1 MTNKTI
7 EITKVISLRG
17 PNIWTYRPALEAWV
31 DIHDLED
38 SPSNTLPGFYERLA
52 AWLPS
57 LIEHRCGVGEPGG
70 FMQRVREGTWPGHIL
85 EHVTLEL
92 QNLAGMQSG
101 FGKARET
108 SKRGVYKVV
117 VRARDENVSR
127 ACLFAARDLVMAAI
141 HDQPFDVAGTVDR
154 LHDMADTHCLGP
166 STACI
171 VNAASARGI
180 PSLRLSAGNLVQLGH
195 GVRSRRIWTAETDTT
210 SAVAE
215 SISSDKDLTKRLLES
230 CGVPVP
236 SGRIVANAEDA
247 WDAAEDIGTPVV
259 VKPLDGNHGRGVSL
273 ELDTREQV
281 EAAFALAERH
291 GSEVIVER
299 YIRGTEHRLLIVG
312 GKLAA
317 AARGEVA
324 MITGDGHST
333 VAQLTDLQINSDPRR
348 GTTEDFPLNRINP
361 HDDTAV
367 VLELQ
372 RQGLM
377 PDAVPSAG
385 RKVLLQRNGNVAI
398 DVTDQVHPAVAAA
411 AGLAARIVG
420 LDIAGVDLVAEDI
433 SRPLEEQGGAIVE
446 INAGPGLL
454 MHLKPAEGTPRPVG
468 RAIVDHLFAEK
479 DNGRIPI
486 VGITGSKGKTTV
498 ARLVARM
505 LKLSGKHVG
514 LACGDGLFFNRRTA
528 QKGNCATW
536 TAGQR
541 VLMTRA
547 VEAAVFE
554 NNARSILSEGLAYD
568 KCSVGVV
575 TNVDAAALDPEFFI
589 GTPEQLVNVFRT
601 QVDVVLPDGVAVLNA
616 GDPLVAGLA
625 SLCDGE
631 VIFFGI
637 DPDLP
642 ALVEQRTTDSRATF
656 IRDGWVVMASGAHE
670 MPLAKL
676 VTMPLA
682 SAGAPAFQAENVL
695 ATVAAAWA
703 LGISHELIR
712 AVMQSFV
719 PGQDE
724 DEPKSPTPTLRTN
737 RRGNDG

>member
-7 EITKVISLRG
+7 EIIKVISLRG

-57 LIEHRCGVGEPGG
+57 LIEHRCGIGEPGG

-108 SKRGVYKVV
+108 SQRGVYKVV
-117 VRARDENVSR
+117 VRAREENVSR

-154 LHDMADTHCLGP
+154 LHDMADVHCLGP

-171 VNAASARGI
+171 VNAASERGI
-180 PSLRLSAGNLVQLGH
+180 PSLRLSEDNLVQLGH

-215 SISSDKDLTKRLLES
+215 SISRDKDLTKRLLES

-236 SGRIVANAEDA
+236 SGRIVENAADA

-281 EAAFALAERH
+281 EAAFALAARH

-312 GKLAA
+312 GQLAA
-317 AARGEVA
+317 AARGDVA
-324 MITGDGHST
+324 MVTGDGHST
-333 VAQLTDLQINSDPRR
+333 VAQLTDLQINNDPRR
-348 GTTEDFPLNRINP
+348 GTSEDFPLNCINP
-361 HDDTAV
+361 HNDTAV

-372 RQGLM
+372 RQGLL

-385 RKVLLQRNGNVAI
+385 RKVLVQRNGNVAI
-398 DVTDQVHPAVAAA
+398 DVTDQVHPDVAAA

-468 RAIVDHLFAEK
+468 RAIVDHLFTEN

-536 TAGQR
+536 AAGQR
-541 VLMTRA
+541 VLMTRS

-575 TNVDAAALDPEFFI
+575 TNVDAAALDAEFFI
-589 GTPEQLVNVFRT
+589 GTPELLVNVFRT

-616 GDPLVAGLA
+616 GDALVAGLA
-625 SLCDGE
+625 ALCDGE

-637 DPDLP
+637 DPELP

-670 MPLAKL
+670 MPLAQL
-676 VTMPLA
+676 ATMPLA
-682 SAGAPAFQAENVL
+682 ADSPAFQTENVL
-695 ATVAAAWA
+695 AAVATAWA

-712 AVMQSFV
+712 AVMQNFV

-724 DEPKSPTPTLRTN
+724 NEPKSTTPTLRTN